1 MRDGLAV
8 SDSPPAHCTGLITVS
23 LFRVV
28 SKSINTL
35 QAPYIKADSVQPEQI
50 EGKEKDTTER
60 LEVGPLSQGISTVLS
75 AQPTEKLQMEATKSS
90 KTGQLIIVFLH
101 NGVYSPRNSLFHI
114 TQSIPQI

>member
-28 SKSINTL
+28 SKSINSL
-35 QAPYIKADSVQPEQI
+35 QAPYIKADSVQQI
-50 EGKEKDTTER
+50 EGEEKDTTER

-101 NGVYSPRNSLFHI
+101 NGVHSPRNSLFHI
-114 TQSIPQI
+114 TQSTPQI